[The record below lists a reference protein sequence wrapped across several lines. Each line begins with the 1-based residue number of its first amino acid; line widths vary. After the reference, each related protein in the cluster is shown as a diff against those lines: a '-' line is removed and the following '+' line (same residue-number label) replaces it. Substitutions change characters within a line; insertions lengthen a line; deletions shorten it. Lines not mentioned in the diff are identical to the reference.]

1 MLHEGLDRIRARRH
15 LLIFALAA
23 PIMAIITYF
32 ILNMPTQPTVVSANS
47 TGLCMLFSAGTFLY
61 VSTVHVLPE
70 VQHHN
75 EDKQFR
81 FNELLCLIAGAVMPL
96 FLSVGHS
103 H

>member
-1 MLHEGLDRIRARRH
+1 M
-15 LLIFALAA
+15 AA
-23 PIMAIITYF
+23 PVLAIVTF
-32 ILNMPTQPTVVSANS
+32 ILLKMNSDASVVSSNS

-70 VQHHN
+70 VQSHN
-75 EDKQFR
+75 DDRQFR
-81 FNELLCLIAGAVMPL
+81 TGEMLIFIVGALMPV